1 MKEIFKLRHDNYN
14 TSFFKDCSDIREYDL
29 GIVSPGLHSKFLNF
43 SEGENVYVEN
53 YGNPLAE
60 LTHEYILLSVTSD
73 ENKVSLKLY
82 RGKRYRKVFTTY
94 FRVST
99 SCEYVTVS
107 KKTGD
112 VYKGKIIDYHKKKK
126 VKKIFYKN
134 DFSNTAFLPIYANL
148 TSFLSH
154 DKNIIDIQQ
163 KFHQAVSNFFSELK
177 TPWSDILEIPTED
190 LLLKHYLDSK
200 KIKYPNNYKIFFR
213 DTDYK
218 IKLKEI
224 IKFDK
229 KLVDAYMNKFHL
241 NGKKIKKALH
251 NSERLNI
258 AFFEKVS
265 SIFDVNWVNQDYEL
279 ILLCLNSKIFVTS
292 IFSDYYPKV
301 VSEFTKIEKRRVFS
315 FFKDYVLKLRVC
327 DFNTFMD
334 HLRMIKELKK
344 LGETDISWKS
354 KNIHEFNEEHQ
365 ILTSKI
371 EYHKKGYYNRIYEE
385 KLLEMIERPIVIE
398 ENLYYPILIK
408 NTDEYIRESCV
419 QSNCV
424 KTYIGNPSSYIVS
437 LRKDT
442 INSEERATIEF
453 YLTKEGRDVPYFR
466 IKQALGK
473 FNLPLDKSWESP
485 IETLM
490 IRFANSFKNK
500 KIQPVKI
507 EKIFQDGRKLISDT
521 YWDERGYLKW
531 SSVDLTHYL

>member
-1 MKEIFKLRHDNYN
+1 MKEIFKLRHDDYN

-29 GIVSPGLHSKFLNF
+29 GIVSSGLHSKFIN
-43 SEGENVYVEN
+43 SSAGENIYVEN

-60 LTHEYILLSVTSD
+60 LTHEYFLLLVTSD

-82 RGKRYRKVFTTY
+82 RGKRYRKVFTNY

-99 SCEYVTVS
+99 CCEYVTVS

-177 TPWSDILEIPTED
+177 TPWSDILEIQTED

-200 KIKYPNNYKIFFR
+200 KIKYPNNYRIFFR

-224 IKFDK
+224 RKFDK
-229 KLVDAYMNKFHL
+229 KLVDAFMNKFHL
-241 NGKKIKKALH
+241 NGKKLKKALH

-265 SIFDVNWVNQDYEL
+265 SIFSVNWVNQDYEL

-292 IFSDYYPKV
+292 LFSDYYPKIIAEL
-301 VSEFTKIEKRRVFS
+301 SKTEKRRVFS
-315 FFKDYVLKLRVC
+315 FFKDYVLKMRVC
-327 DFNTFMD
+327 DFNTFID
-334 HLRMIKELKK
+334 HLRMMKELKK
-344 LGETDISWKS
+344 LGESDISWKS

-365 ILTSKI
+365 IFTSKI
-371 EYHKKGYYNRIYEE
+371 EYHKKGYYHRIYEE
-385 KLLEMIERPIVIE
+385 KLLEIIERPIVTE
-398 ENLYYPILIK
+398 EELYYPILIK
-408 NTDEYIRESCV
+408 NTDDYIRESCV

-437 LRKDT
+437 LRKTTRD
-442 INSEERATIEF
+442 SEDRATIEF
-453 YLTKEGRDVPYFR
+453 YLTKEGKDVPYFR

-473 FNLPLDKSWESP
+473 FNQPLNKSWEFP
-485 IETLM
+485 IQTLM
-490 IRFANSFKNK
+490 TRFSNSIRDKDL
-500 KIQPVKI
+500 QPVKI